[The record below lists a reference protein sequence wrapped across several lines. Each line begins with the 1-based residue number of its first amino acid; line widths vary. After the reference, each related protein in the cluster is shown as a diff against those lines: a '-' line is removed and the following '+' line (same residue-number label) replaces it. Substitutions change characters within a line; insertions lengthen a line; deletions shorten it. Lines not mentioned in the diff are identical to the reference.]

1 MSDKGYGANT
11 FIETTK
17 PLVIVN
23 APGPNSGKLATCLSQ
38 IYHEYKRG
46 VMAGYAKYET
56 FPVWNLPLKHP
67 INVAYETA
75 TADIADRNMIDYFHL
90 EAYGLSAVNYNRD
103 VECFP
108 VVRDILKKI
117 MGSECYKSPTDMGV
131 NMVGYAITDDKV
143 VQEAAKQEII
153 RRYFKTYNEYKM
165 GRVNKDTALRVE
177 VLMNNMGAKP
187 GDRKVSVVANLRAG
201 EVQGPVVALELPN
214 GKILTGRGKETVNA
228 SAAVIMNSIKELAGI
243 DDSVK
248 LLSPI
253 SIDTIQKLKKD
264 TLGLGITK
272 LNVKALIALAF
283 QQPPH
288 Q

>member
-1 MSDKGYGANT
+1 
-11 FIETTK
+11 
-17 PLVIVN
+17 
-23 APGPNSGKLATCLSQ
+23 
-38 IYHEYKRG
+38 
-46 VMAGYAKYET
+46 
-56 FPVWNLPLKHP
+56 
-67 INVAYETA
+67 
-75 TADIADRNMIDYFHL
+75 
-90 EAYGLSAVNYNRD
+90 
-103 VECFP
+103 
-108 VVRDILKKI
+108 
-117 MGSECYKSPTDMGV
+117 
-131 NMVGYAITDDKV
+131 MVGYAITDDKV

-187 GDRKVSVVANLRAG
+187 GDRKVSVVANLRAS
-201 EVQGPVVALELPN
+201 EVKGPVVALELPN

-272 LNVKALIALAF
+272 LNVQEALIALAF
-283 QQPPH
+283 SAASTPVAGKALAKLNELRGCEAHSTVMLTENEIQMFNRIGVNITCESEFEI
-288 Q
+288 